1 MNFKNYSSQ
10 WYISLLIYF
19 LQIHSF
25 VAFERNW
32 NACLTLQSPSPTH
45 PPLTLRF
52 AQKIQSPSFSSAA
65 TSVEFAPCWIFF
77 LYSMHNCVS
86 LWNVPKF
93 PKGIDPC
100 IRWPI
105 SYPLKKIPET
115 KVNKEDKLTS
125 LLCWSGFQRRSQIPR
140 GGLKESHSGLDAELW
155 NATDMTD
162 IPGCLFFSFQP
173 KRKVFCVSYF
183 LQATLCNFEGVVVF
197 HVLGALKHRI
207 AQNIAAYKI
216 FLLKLEYQCAAALVT
231 NGWSSNRSQSL
242 PLTCASSKIWA
253 EDKRT
258 QDKW

>member
-1 MNFKNYSSQ
+1 MIYLCFVYWSKKRIFHFHIFLPICSS
-10 WYISLLIYF
+10 L
-19 LQIHSF
+19 
-25 VAFERNW
+25 AFERKCMFDFALCN
-32 NACLTLQSPSPTH
+32 H
-45 PPLTLRF
+45 PPPWLCALRRKF
-52 AQKIQSPSFSSAA
+52 NLPPFHLPPPVWNSHHAEYS
-65 TSVEFAPCWIFF
+65 F

-86 LWNVPKF
+86 VWNVPKS

-162 IPGCLFFSFQP
+162 IPDVCSFHFKQKKEGLLCKLLP
-173 KRKVFCVSYF
+173 
-183 LQATLCNFEGVVVF
+183 TLWNFDGVVVF
-197 HVLGALKHRI
+197 HVLRALKHRI
-207 AQNIAAYKI
+207 DQNIADLQD
-216 FLLKLEYQCAAALVT
+216 LLVELGIPVRCSIGDQRLVI
-231 NGWSSNRSQSL
+231 QQVSL
-242 PLTCASSKIWA
+242 PLTFACSKSWA
-253 EDKRT
+253 EDKWT

>member
-1 MNFKNYSSQ
+1 MICIFVLCTEAKKE
-10 WYISLLIYF
+10 YF
-19 LQIHSF
+19 TFIFSTNLFIPCIWKEMH
-25 VAFERNW
+25 VW
-32 NACLTLQSPSPTH
+32 LCTLQPP

-86 LWNVPKF
+86 LWNVPKS

-140 GGLKESHSGLDAELW
+140 GGLKESHTGL
-155 NATDMTD
+155 M
-162 IPGCLFFSFQP
+162 
-173 KRKVFCVSYF
+173 
-183 LQATLCNFEGVVVF
+183 
-197 HVLGALKHRI
+197 
-207 AQNIAAYKI
+207 
-216 FLLKLEYQCAAALVT
+216 
-231 NGWSSNRSQSL
+231 QSCEM
-242 PLTCASSKIWA
+242 PQI
-253 EDKRT
+253 
-258 QDKW
+258 